1 MKVLYTF
8 YRYLLNKVEALAVE
22 YGFSRVEYR
31 IAKLY
36 KWRIPTKPYRSF
48 ISKYE
53 VAKWIELLEN
63 MLNDLGMMMEVFIQA
78 KKMAITQ
85 WKR

>member
-1 MKVLYTF
+1 MKVLFTF

-22 YGFSRVEYR
+22 YGFSRVELR

-36 KWRIPTKPYRSF
+36 KWRIPTVPYRCY

-53 VAKWIELLEN
+53 MAKWIQLLES
-63 MLNDLGMMMEVFIQA
+63 MLNDFGLMMEVFVKS
-78 KKMAITQ
+78 KKVATE
-85 WKR
+85 WKA